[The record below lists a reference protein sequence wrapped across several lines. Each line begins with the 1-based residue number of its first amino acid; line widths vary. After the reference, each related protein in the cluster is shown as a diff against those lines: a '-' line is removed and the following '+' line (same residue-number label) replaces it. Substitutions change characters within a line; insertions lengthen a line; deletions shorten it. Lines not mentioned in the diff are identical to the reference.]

1 MKKLDYDEIE
11 NKNTKCQQLWMHFF
25 FKHKWHTP
33 RASPTYKNKKV
44 AVRKIRFAYQ
54 LFLAEDEKKGTWA
67 HQKKSDHFHSQRKV
81 NQRRKEEDY
90 PSVRVW
96 NSRRKNMQTNGI
108 YFTCTHDH
116 YSSSPITW
124 CNVHSVRGTST
135 TSRTTSTTLTCLTY
149 TRLHI
154 QLLCLLMLLLPF
166 TLSTFSY
173 Y

>member
-1 MKKLDYDEIE
+1 M
-11 NKNTKCQQLWMHFF
+11 
-25 FKHKWHTP
+25 
-33 RASPTYKNKKV
+33 
-44 AVRKIRFAYQ
+44 AVLKIRFAYQ
-54 LFLAEDEKKGTWA
+54 LLLAGAEKRHIGR
-67 HQKKSDHFHSQRKV
+67 HQKKSGHFYSQRKA
-81 NQRRKEEDY
+81 NQRRKEDY

-116 YSSSPITW
+116 YNSSPITW

-154 QLLCLLMLLLPF
+154 QLLCLLVLLLPL
-166 TLSTFSY
+166 TLSTLRVPATSWILTADTYVVQFFMRILKIWFF
-173 Y
+173 